1 MTIRSSRWIHSES
14 VATCL
19 LLSLLFGGWPFL
31 LPMPAAAQQPPRRE
45 VESYLE
51 IYDLRTGQRQVVH
64 REEGRF
70 EAPNWT
76 KDGQFLLINRQGKL
90 YRLPVKGG
98 SPQEIPT
105 GFANQLNND
114 HGISPDGKML
124 AISHNNR
131 EIAPRENSAIYVVPL
146 DGGTPRPVTS
156 QVPSYWHGWSPNGRL
171 LAYVAKRNG
180 DYNIFTIP
188 VEGGEERQLTDAPG
202 LDDGPDY
209 TPDGRHIYF
218 NSVRSGKMQIWRM
231 KADGSGQTQVTTDG
245 FNNWFPHPSPD
256 GKRVVFLSYLE
267 PIDPATHPAN
277 QPVALRLLDLATGE
291 VRELCRLMGG
301 QGTIN
306 VPSWSPDGQRFAFVS
321 YHWLSR
327 EPATR

>member
-1 MTIRSSRWIHSES
+1 MTIRPSRWIHSDS
-14 VATCL
+14 GATCL
-19 LLSLLFGGWPFL
+19 LLGLLFGLALL
-31 LPMPAAAQQPPRRE
+31 LPASAGAQQPPRRE

-51 IYDLRTGQRQVVH
+51 IYDLKTGQRQVVH

-76 KDGQFLLINRQGKL
+76 NDGRSLLINRQGKL

-124 AISHNNR
+124 AVSHNNR
-131 EIAPRENSAIYVVPL
+131 EIAPRENSAIYVVPIE
-146 DGGTPRPVTS
+146 GGTPRLVTR

-180 DYNIFTIP
+180 DFNIFTIP

-209 TPDGRHIYF
+209 TPDGRSIYF

-231 KADGSGQTQVTTDG
+231 RADGSEQTQVTADG

-321 YHWLSR
+321 YRWLSA